1 MKTYALICAYNEE
14 GAVNKV
20 IKSTLKYVDKVI
32 VVNDGSTDRT
42 LQEVKGSFG
51 KNRKVIIVSY
61 PKNRGKGNAMKAGF
75 RQFLKTRGDLLVTLD
90 ADGQHDP
97 KDIPIVM
104 SLVKNGYSDVVIGIK
119 GGTPN
124 LRKELFLT

>member
-75 RQFLKTRGDLLVTLD
+75 RQSQLQSVT
-90 ADGQHDP
+90 Q
-97 KDIPIVM
+97 
-104 SLVKNGYSDVVIGIK
+104 
-119 GGTPN
+119 
-124 LRKELFLT
+124 